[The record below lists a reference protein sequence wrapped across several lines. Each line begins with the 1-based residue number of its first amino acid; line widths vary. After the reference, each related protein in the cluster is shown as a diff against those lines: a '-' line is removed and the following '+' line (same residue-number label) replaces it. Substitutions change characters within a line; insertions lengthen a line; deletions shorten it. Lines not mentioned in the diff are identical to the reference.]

1 MHTHKPFPDPAKARA
16 LVDEA
21 DIGSGEKTPG
31 QLETE
36 EMIRDIPP
44 LQSGAPDER
53 DDSDDSDDMGG
64 GDGAG
69 QGRERRE
76 HDASLE
82 RDEPSGDLDSLDPV
96 PPKGSS

>member
-1 MHTHKPFPDPAKARA
+1 MQTHQPFPDPARARA

-36 EMIRDIPP
+36 AMIRDIPALP
-44 LQSGAPDER
+44 PHDER
-53 DDSDDSDDMGG
+53 DDADERADPV
-64 GDGAG
+64 

-82 RDEPSGDLDSLDPV
+82 RDEPSGELDNLDPV
-96 PPKGSS
+96 PPKGN

>member
-1 MHTHKPFPDPAKARA
+1 MPTTKPFPDPAHAHA
-16 LVDEA
+16 LMDEA

-36 EMIRDIPP
+36 DMIRAIPALP
-44 LQSGAPDER
+44 PQDER
-53 DDSDDSDDMGG
+53 DDGERPGDD
-64 GDGAG
+64 
-69 QGRERRE
+69 GRERRE

-96 PPKGSS
+96 PPKGS

>member
-1 MHTHKPFPDPAKARA
+1 MQTQQPFPDPARARA

-36 EMIRDIPP
+36 AMIRDIPALP
-44 LQSGAPDER
+44 PHDER
-53 DDSDDSDDMGG
+53 DDADERAD
-64 GDGAG
+64 

-82 RDEPSGDLDSLDPV
+82 RDEPSGDLDDLDPV
-96 PPKGSS
+96 PPKGS

>member
-1 MHTHKPFPDPAKARA
+1 MQVRKPFPDPALAHA
-16 LVDEA
+16 LIDEA

-36 EMIRDIPP
+36 EMIRDIAP
-44 LQSGAPDER
+44 LPRSGQDER
-53 DDSDDSDDMGG
+53 DDNEDEDAG
-64 GDGAG
+64 GDDL
-69 QGRERRE
+69 GRERRE

-96 PPKGSS
+96 PPKGS

>member
-1 MHTHKPFPDPAKARA
+1 MHTHTHKPFPDPAQARS

-31 QLETE
+31 QLDTE
-36 EMIRDIPP
+36 DLIREIPP
-44 LQSGAPDER
+44 LASVQEER
-53 DDSDDSDDMGG
+53 DDNED
-64 GDGAG
+64 GDGTG

-82 RDEPSGDLDSLDPV
+82 RDEPSGDLDMLDPV

>member
-1 MHTHKPFPDPAKARA
+1 MQVRKPFPDPALAHA
-16 LVDEA
+16 LIDEA

-36 EMIRDIPP
+36 EMIREIPP
-44 LQSGAPDER
+44 LPRSGQDER
-53 DDSDDSDDMGG
+53 DDNEDAAD
-64 GDGAG
+64 GD

-96 PPKGSS
+96 PPKGS

>member
-1 MHTHKPFPDPAKARA
+1 MQTHKPFPDPLMARS
-16 LVDEA
+16 LTDEA

-36 EMIRDIPP
+36 QMIREIPALP
-44 LQSGAPDER
+44 PQDER
-53 DDSDDSDDMGG
+53 DD
-64 GDGAG
+64 GDEAG
-69 QGRERRE
+69 SEASGQNRERRE

-96 PPKGSS
+96 PPKGH

>member
-1 MHTHKPFPDPAKARA
+1 MHTQKPFPDPAHARS

-36 EMIRDIPP
+36 AMIRDIPP
-44 LQSGAPDER
+44 LPPQDER
-53 DDSDDSDDMGG
+53 DD
-64 GDGAG
+64 GDERGNDAAG

-96 PPKGSS
+96 PPKGS